1 MEEYKQVILV
11 RTDLKM
17 GTGKKCAQSCHASVS
32 ASDLVRIQDKT
43 AWKNWKN
50 TGQKK
55 VVLKIQSMEQLNE
68 LKNKFKSN
76 KIPFFIAAP
85 STTFDFNIKN
95 GDYIPIEEREKDE
108 ILNCTKHPVA
118 PAKVDVYNP
127 AFDMVPNNL
136 ISGFITDV
144 GILWPPYSKS
154 FKKLS

>member
-32 ASDLVRIQDKT
+32 ASDLVRIQDKS

-68 LKNKFKSN
+68 LKKKFKSN
-76 KIPFFIAAP
+76 KIPFFIVNDAGLTQLTP
-85 STTFDFNIKN
+85 GT
-95 GDYIPIEEREKDE
+95 
-108 ILNCTKHPVA
+108 
-118 PAKVDVYNP
+118 
-127 AFDMVPNNL
+127 
-136 ISGFITDV
+136 ITAV
-144 GILWPPYSKS
+144 GIGPVLSTEIDKITGDL
-154 FKKLS
+154 KLL